1 MCQIGKHNL
10 NADTQKSLFGPD
22 FKIEKILGTQQEN
35 KNLLGMNGTG
45 ITENATKWSKNTKKI
60 EKMNYFLLKF

>member
-1 MCQIGKHNL
+1 MRSRTEAFTAQDLMCQIGKHNL

-45 ITENATKWSKNTKKI
+45 ITENVTK
-60 EKMNYFLLKF
+60 

>member
-45 ITENATKWSKNTKKI
+45 ITENVTK
-60 EKMNYFLLKF
+60 